1 MKNNKKKGDV
11 RPARRLVDRLVS
23 PPADG
28 SLIAILATTYELQA
42 EFLETDFL
50 PSLLGLGAWDDRNWT
65 SRIAIEKSLADTE
78 SAAVFMDTACY
89 RGRPRSL
96 RLSIHPVAVGRG
108 QILHAKVTLLVYDRA
123 VRLIVGSANLTEP
136 GYRKNREVAAT
147 LRATPEDQRHVPMLR
162 QAIAGMRVH
171 LADRWNEA
179 AERAASLA
187 VIRLSEWGDAAPS
200 EQDSWFAWSGRDDT
214 MPLLRQMVERWPED
228 DRVHTITI
236 VSPFW
241 SEERGDGP
249 LAQLIDVLRAHGSLA
264 SGARLRLLAD
274 ARPVGDNKFL
284 PILPESYRT
293 WNATGAGVIA
303 TAAAVDPSVLPEEV
317 DGVEEF
323 RGTRR
328 LHAKVALLE
337 GNAYSLAYFGS
348 ANFTQH
354 GWGFRDG
361 LPANLEAGIIL
372 RARGADRA
380 ALAGLIPG
388 VTGPDIPLDGAAG
401 DQLAVPSQIETP
413 APWPAFIRE
422 ITLVAA
428 DELHLALEIT
438 VFAAEVEGPWS
449 LTLASD
455 ETRVL
460 ATGHQHSPVTT
471 KIDLAYEVLASVLV
485 DQEVCVRWWEH
496 PQGTR
501 HPVNVELAAR
511 DGLPIAPGSQHPK
524 EHLLL
529 LYYQGRIAWEELYP
543 EHKADADGVGGSPVA
558 VQATVDTSRIQAYQ
572 VREFVEALRG
582 MRDDL
587 KAASSSPGTM
597 RLAVL
602 GPVSPVALARH
613 VEDAVRRSERSPT
626 AGAFQLVELLGCL
639 DEASRSPVERDQAAW
654 NSLLLQARAVVTT
667 LLGRIQSEHPV
678 LFPSGGLFRKYQ
690 ASLDQFHRPEGT

>member
-1 MKNNKKKGDV
+1 MKSNKKKGDA

-23 PPADG
+23 PPTDG
-28 SLIAILATTYELQA
+28 SLNAILATTYELQA

-78 SAAVFMDTACY
+78 AAAVFVDAACY

-96 RLSIHPVAVGRG
+96 RLSIHPVVVGRG
-108 QILHAKVTLLVYDRA
+108 RILHAKVTLLVYDRA

-162 QAIAGMRVH
+162 QAIAGMKVH
-171 LADRWNEA
+171 LAERWNEA

-187 VIRLSEWGDAAPS
+187 VARLGEWSDAAPL
-200 EQDSWFAWSGRDDT
+200 EQDSWFAWSGRDGT
-214 MPLLRQMVERWPED
+214 TPLQQQVVERWPED

-241 SEERGDGP
+241 SEERGDGA
-249 LAQLIDVLRAHGSLA
+249 LAQLLDTLRARGSLA

-274 ARPVGDNKFL
+274 ARPVGNDKYL

-293 WNATGAGVIA
+293 WNAAWTGVIA
-303 TAAAVDPSVLPEEV
+303 TAAAVDPSVVPEEV

-337 GNAYSLAYFGS
+337 GGAHSLAYFGS

-354 GWGFRDG
+354 GWGFRAG

-380 ALAGLIPG
+380 GLARLIPE
-388 VTGPDIPLDGAAG
+388 VAGPDIPLDGAAG
-401 DQLAVPSQIETP
+401 DRLAIASQIEP
-413 APWPAFIRE
+413 QAPWPAFIRE

-428 DELHLALEIT
+428 DALHLALEVT
-438 VFAAEVEGPWS
+438 VFAAEMEGSWS
-449 LTLASD
+449 LTLAGD

-460 ATGHQHSPVTT
+460 AMGDQHSPVTT
-471 KIDLAYEVLASVLV
+471 RIDLAPEVLESVLV
-485 DQEVCVRWWEH
+485 DREVCVRWWEH
-496 PQGTR
+496 PQGTH

-543 EHKADADGVGGSPVA
+543 EHKADADGAGGAPA
-558 VQATVDTSRIQAYQ
+558 AAQATVDTSRIQSYQ

-582 MRDDL
+582 VRDDL

-602 GPVSPVALARH
+602 GQVSPVALARH

-626 AGAFQLVELLGCL
+626 AGAFQLVEILGCL
-639 DEASRSPVERDQAAW
+639 DEASRSRIERDQVAW
-654 NSLLLQARAVVTT
+654 KSLLLQARGVVVT
-667 LLGRIQSEHPV
+667 LLGRVQSEHPE
-678 LFPSGGLFRKYQ
+678 LFPPGGFFRKYQ
-690 ASLDQFHRPEGT
+690 VSIDKFHRPEGT

>member
-1 MKNNKKKGDV
+1 MKNNKKKAGT
-11 RPARRLVDRLVS
+11 PTARRLVDRLVS
-23 PPADG
+23 PPTDG
-28 SLIAILATTYELQA
+28 SLNAILATTYELQP

-65 SRIAIEKSLADTE
+65 SRIAIEKSLGDTE
-78 SAAVFMDTACY
+78 AAAVFVDAACY
-89 RGRPRSL
+89 RGRPHSL

-108 QILHAKVTLLVYDRA
+108 RILHAKITLLVYDRA
-123 VRLIVGSANLTEP
+123 VRIIVGSANLTEL

-162 QAIAGMRVH
+162 EAIAGMKVH

-187 VIRLSEWGDAAPS
+187 ITRLDEWSDTAPP
-200 EQDSWFAWSGRDDT
+200 EQESWLAWSGRNDT
-214 MPLLRQMVERWPED
+214 MPLLRQMVDRWPAD

-249 LAQLIDVLRAHGSLA
+249 GAQLIEALRARDSLA
-264 SGARLRLLAD
+264 SRARLRLLAD
-274 ARPVGDNKFL
+274 ARPVGNDKYL

-293 WNATGAGVIA
+293 WNAAGSGVIA

-337 GNAYSLAYFGS
+337 GNAHSLAYFGS

-380 ALAGLIPG
+380 ALAALIPG
-388 VTGPDIPLDGAAG
+388 SAGPDIPLDGAAG
-401 DQLAVPSQIETP
+401 DRLAIASQIEP
-413 APWPAFIRE
+413 RAPWPAFIRE
-422 ITLVAA
+422 ITLVVA
-428 DELHLALEIT
+428 DELHLALEVT
-438 VFAAEVEGPWS
+438 LFTAEVGGPWS

-460 ATGHQHSPVTT
+460 AMGDQHSPARTR
-471 KIDLAYEVLASVLV
+471 IDLASEVLESILV
-485 DQEVCVRWWEH
+485 DREVCVRWWEH
-496 PQGTR
+496 PHGTD

-511 DGLPIAPGSQHPK
+511 VGLPIAPGAQHPK

-529 LYYQGRIAWEELYP
+529 LYYQGRIAWEDLYP
-543 EHKADADGVGGSPVA
+543 EQKADADGEGVSSVA
-558 VQATVDTSRIQAYQ
+558 VQATVDTSKIQSYQ
-572 VREFVEALRG
+572 MREFVEALRG

-587 KAASSSPGTM
+587 RAASSSPGTM

-626 AGAFQLVELLGCL
+626 AGAFQLVEILACL
-639 DEASRSPVERDQAAW
+639 DEASRNPVERDQAAW
-654 NSLLLQARAVVTT
+654 KSLLQQARTVVTV
-667 LLGRIQSEHPV
+667 LLDRVQSEHAE
-678 LFPSGGLFRKYQ
+678 LFPAGGLFRKYQ
-690 ASLDQFHRPEGT
+690 FSLDQFRRPEGT